1 MSANLFPMHYCAEA
15 QAEAGIKSRAIDESL
30 RLPVLA
36 LFGNAVHW
44 LLISALISLV
54 LAIKLVIPDFLGGIS
69 FLNYG
74 RLAPIARDLFLYGWA
89 AQAAFAAG
97 IWLTA
102 RLAGRPLADKEAC
115 SVAATLQRTLLICA
129 TVLWNLAI
137 LLGSLAILAGYSTG
151 VEWLEYPNWASG
163 ALFACFLMIG
173 IWAVLLYD
181 RRINERAEVAQWYLV
196 AGFCSFPWVY
206 GSANLL
212 LTWKPLP
219 APAQGAVQAWFS
231 GSFPLLCLLPIA
243 IAALYALL
251 PRMQEAHLHRRT
263 LAPLG
268 FWSFLLLAGW
278 SGIGNLIGGP
288 IPAWMMASGVVSSVL
303 FLIPVIIIAINLFG
317 ISSKVS
323 VGYNSESGAAEEAPK
338 SVAQRFLHLGVY
350 ALIFVGALTSF
361 IAWPGISGVL
371 RFTGVTDAKVEL
383 LLFGAV
389 SLPLFGVLY
398 KAIPLLLGRESWCP
412 KLAEGHYWLAA
423 VGFWLLAGVL
433 ALSGLFTGLALS
445 DPTVTFLNITS
456 YGFPFHVLE
465 VVAQLL
471 LFVAALMLGF
481 NVTRAFAGEYL
492 FPKRS

>member
-1 MSANLFPMHYCAEA
+1 MSANLFPMHSCEEA
-15 QAEAGIKSRAIDESL
+15 QCADDAHKSRTLDDSL
-30 RLPVLA
+30 RIPVLA

-44 LLISALISLV
+44 LIISALIALV
-54 LAIKLVIPDFLGGIS
+54 LAIKLIIPDFLGGIS

-102 RLAGRPLADKEAC
+102 RLAGRPLGG
-115 SVAATLQRTLLICA
+115 VFRTTLLVSA

-173 IWAVLLYD
+173 IWAVLLFE

-206 GSANLL
+206 GTANLL

-219 APAQGAVQAWFS
+219 APAQGAVVAWF
-231 GSFPLLCLLPIA
+231 GSTFPLLCLLPIS

-251 PRMQEAHLHRRT
+251 PRMQEAHLHRRS

-278 SGIGNLIGGP
+278 NGLGNLIGGP
-288 IPAWMMASGVVSSVL
+288 IPAWMMASGVVSNVL

-317 ISSKVS
+317 ISSKAS
-323 VGYNSESGAAEEAPK
+323 SEYHSESASVEEAPK
-338 SVAQRFLHLGVY
+338 CVAFRFLHLGVY
-350 ALIFVGALTSF
+350 ALIFVGALTAF
-361 IAWPGISGVL
+361 VAWPGISGVL
-371 RFTGVTDAKVEL
+371 RFTGVSEAKVQL
-383 LLFGAV
+383 VLFGAV

-398 KAIPLLLGRESWCP
+398 KALPLLLGRDAWCP
-412 KLAEGHYWLAA
+412 SFAEKHYYLTL
-423 VGFWLLAGVL
+423 VGFWMLVGMLLLG
-433 ALSGLFTGLALS
+433 GLFTGLALS
-445 DPTVTFLNITS
+445 DPTVSFLNITS

-465 VVAQLL
+465 TVAQLL
-471 LFVAALMLGF
+471 LFVAASLLGL
-481 NVTRAFAGEYL
+481 NVTRAFVGNYL